1 VTTQPAT
8 YAEVEGFITML
19 LAAGEDPKMRET
31 LQMLLSQS
39 DERRRMAVSRL
50 LRHLRTQSARQ
61 SLVDAIA
68 CLLDDSVAAEAYQVI
83 CGGKVK
89 SK

>member
-1 VTTQPAT
+1 MTTHPAT

-31 LQMLLSQS
+31 LQMLLSQP

-50 LRHLRTQSARQ
+50 LRHLRTQSAPQ

-68 CLLDDSVAAEAYQVI
+68 CLLDDSVAAEAYKVI